1 LRINGLPFNLFGF
14 LVKKRKKDISLGR
27 AIGEHFPV
35 QSEGTDTNL
44 VLLDRSHTEEYTETN
59 ESSLRGKLHPKF

>member
-1 LRINGLPFNLFGF
+1 M
-14 LVKKRKKDISLGR
+14 KKRKKDISLGR